1 MESSKI
7 NQKTLLSFFTKQHL
21 NEDPDASASG
31 SGTNSI
37 PLPVTSDD
45 RSGLR
50 VTAVSSS
57 SVSSSSATPD
67 IVNISKWSS
76 IWSSNMSE
84 RKKEAFPW

>member
-7 NQKTLLSFFTKQHL
+7 KQKTLLSFFTKQHL

-45 RSGLR
+45 KSGLPI
-50 VTAVSSS
+50 TAVSSS

-67 IVNISKWSS
+67 IENVCDKM
-76 IWSSNMSE
+76 NMSNLQTIKIF
-84 RKKEAFPW
+84 RSA